1 MTGTPGRNSKHGET
15 PCAQGARRDP
25 QSARSNVT
33 ASQPEKDSSAEV
45 FCRATPVLCA
55 PPTATSIGAHQP
67 REEDPPPLRGQ
78 SGDVQAERGA
88 RRKPTSARSNM
99 TASGPEQDLVAG
111 TSRRAPPETGVK
123 STTATVGTRQSR
135 EEAPLLPAPVAADQA
150 ETAPKTAE
158 NRERESSWRRIRAS
172 VRERAENQRQQP
184 PERTP
189 FPAVF
194 NSRSTLGRTELSE
207 LAGDGGISA
216 ETATALVA
224 WVCCNGGTRYKGIR
238 PVRPKK
244 GG

>member
-1 MTGTPGRNSKHGET
+1 MTVAATNMPPTGRDRHGKT
-15 PCAQGARRDP
+15 PCTQGARRGP

-45 FCRATPVLCA
+45 FCRATPVMCA

-78 SGDVQAERGA
+78 SGEVQAERGA

-158 NRERESSWRRIRAS
+158 NRERERAAGGESGRVCGNGRRTRDSSLLNVPRSRRY
-172 VRERAENQRQQP
+172 
-184 PERTP
+184 
-189 FPAVF
+189 
-194 NSRSTLGRTELSE
+194 STADRH
-207 LAGDGGISA
+207 SA
-216 ETATALVA
+216 APSSQ
-224 WVCCNGGTRYKGIR
+224 N
-238 PVRPKK
+238 
-244 GG
+244 